1 MGMKGYKG
9 FNEKFQCTP
18 GGKVFQYEVGKEYEH
33 EGDVDWCKKGFHF
46 VENPLLVFHFYPP
59 TGRFAEVDGDG
70 VSDKTDE
77 TTKRVAKRLHIKAEL
92 SLSALI
98 GLGVKFILDKVDFTN
113 APATN
118 TGYHSAATNT
128 GDQSAATNTGD
139 QSAATNTGTRSAAT
153 NTGDQSAATNTGDH
167 SAATNT
173 GDQSAATNTGDQ
185 SAATNTGYQ
194 SAATNTGTRS
204 AATNT
209 GDQSAAT
216 NTGEEGCAVSLGIE
230 GKAKGAVGCWL
241 TIAEWKQDKEY
252 NWHRIDVQ
260 TKKVDGKKIKA
271 DTFYVLKDGKFV
283 EVKA

>member
-18 GGKVFQYEVGKEYEH
+18 EGKVFQYEVGKKYEH
-33 EGDVDWCKKGFHF
+33 EGDVVWCMKGFHF
-46 VENPLLVFHFYPP
+46 VENPLLVFGFYPP
-59 TGRFAEVDGDG
+59 TSRFAEVDGDG
-70 VSDKTDE
+70 VPDKTDE

-98 GLGVKFILDKVDFTN
+98 GLGVKFILDKVDFTK

-118 TGYHSAATNT
+118 TGY
-128 GDQSAATNTGD
+128 
-139 QSAATNTGTRSAAT
+139 RSAAT
-153 NTGDQSAATNTGDH
+153 NTGD
-167 SAATNT
+167 
-173 GDQSAATNTGDQ
+173 
-185 SAATNTGYQ
+185 Y
-194 SAATNTGTRS
+194 
-204 AATNT
+204 
-209 GDQSAAT
+209 SAAT

-260 TKKVDGKKIKA
+260 TRKVDGEKIKA
-271 DTFYVLKDGKFV
+271 DMFYVLKNGKFV
-283 EVKA
+283 GVEA

>member
-1 MGMKGYKG
+1 MKGYKG

-46 VENPLLVFHFYPP
+46 VENPLLVFDFYPP

-118 TGYHSAATNT
+118 TGTRSAATNT
-128 GDQSAATNTGD
+128 GYQSAATNTGD
-139 QSAATNTGTRSAAT
+139 RSAATNTGYQSAATNTGY
-153 NTGDQSAATNTGDH
+153 
-167 SAATNT
+167 
-173 GDQSAATNTGDQ
+173 QSAATNTGDQ

-194 SAATNTGTRS
+194 S

>member
-1 MGMKGYKG
+1 MKGYKG

-118 TGYHSAATNT
+118 TGY
-128 GDQSAATNTGD
+128 
-139 QSAATNTGTRSAAT
+139 
-153 NTGDQSAATNTGDH
+153 
-167 SAATNT
+167 
-173 GDQSAATNTGDQ
+173 Q

-194 SAATNTGTRS
+194 S

>member
-113 APATN
+113 AP
-118 TGYHSAATNT
+118 
-128 GDQSAATNTGD
+128 
-139 QSAATNTGTRSAAT
+139 ATNTGTRSAAT

>member
-1 MGMKGYKG
+1 MKGYKG

-118 TGYHSAATNT
+118 TG
-128 GDQSAATNTGD
+128 
-139 QSAATNTGTRSAAT
+139 
-153 NTGDQSAATNTGDH
+153 
-167 SAATNT
+167 
-173 GDQSAATNTGDQ
+173 
-185 SAATNTGYQ
+185 
-194 SAATNTGTRS
+194 
-204 AATNT
+204 
-209 GDQSAAT
+209 DQSAAT

>member
-118 TGYHSAATNT
+118 TGY
-128 GDQSAATNTGD
+128 QSAATNTGD

-153 NTGDQSAATNTGDH
+153 NTGDQ
-167 SAATNT
+167 
-173 GDQSAATNTGDQ
+173 
-185 SAATNTGYQ
+185 
-194 SAATNTGTRS
+194 S